1 MLGIFLRHTSYCPFF
16 QVQSACEH
24 ILISHVTE
32 ALDWY
37 HLIGDAFYI
46 SENTIELVDLLVSS
60 QSIEDRQ

>member
-1 MLGIFLRHTSYCPFF
+1 MLGMFLSYTSYCPVF

-60 QSIEDRQ
+60 QSIENIQ